1 MANITPRL
9 LLVEDDE
16 DDYILTCDYLEQFT
30 THQFAIDWVTN
41 QDDALREMAKNC
53 HDICLL
59 DYQLGAENGL
69 SVLKRGIEAGFT
81 SPIIMLTGQADEK
94 VDLAALDA
102 GAVDYLIK
110 SELSGIRFARSIR
123 YALARRE
130 IEKERVDRL
139 KAEAE
144 NRSKDRFLAH
154 LSHELRTPLTSILGY
169 TELLMNSEMG
179 REARAELRIILNN
192 SKHLLSL
199 LNNMLDLSKI
209 AADKLEL
216 NITEVSLDS
225 LIADVYA
232 LMRVAAH
239 DKGLTLTISSVSPL
253 PLQIYTD
260 ETRLRQVLINLISN
274 AIKFTEKGQITVRLW
289 MEQNSACHLLYFD
302 VTDTGIGIPE
312 DKRLNIFKPFE
323 QVADVVSRHQGG
335 SGLGLAIC
343 TELTAKMGGA
353 IELDSQFG
361 VGSRF
366 TVHIATGDVS
376 QVRHEEL
383 SFDAK
388 PINTHATEALC
399 YSGKVLVVDDVND
412 IRILVGHLVS
422 ATGLTVEYARNGL
435 EALDRIKASMLDQQ
449 PYDLVLIDIHMPVM
463 DGTTAIKHIR
473 AENFNGPVVAMTAA
487 TMKGVRQELMEQGF
501 SKVLEKP
508 INNDALIYVLKSA
521 MEEEQVKDE
530 GSRVAALTSDI
541 HYLLVEDDPDAAD
554 ITALLL
560 QKLGVNVQIAHSG
573 QQCLELFTQR
583 TDWTKVLL
591 DLHLPDTNGFV
602 LAKKLRRHNPHL
614 DIVILSGDQPED
626 AKLLEAGINT
636 FLLKPINR
644 QILTDLVN
652 NG

>member
-1 MANITPRL
+1 MINITPRL

-16 DDYILTCDYLEQFT
+16 DDYILTCDYLEQLS
-30 THQFAIDWVTN
+30 THHFAIDWVTN
-41 QDDALREMAKNC
+41 QDDALAEMSKNC

-69 SVLKRGIEAGFT
+69 TVLKRGIKAGFT

-110 SELSGIRFARSIR
+110 SELSGTRFARSIR

-169 TELLMNSEMG
+169 TQVLIDSEPQG
-179 REARAELRIILNN
+179 KAKTQLGIVLNN

-225 LIADVYA
+225 LIADVFA

-239 DKGLTLTISSVSPL
+239 EKGLTLTISSVSPL
-253 PLQIYTD
+253 PVQIYTD

-274 AIKFTEKGQITVRLW
+274 AIKFTDKGKIKVRFW
-289 MEQNSACHLLYFD
+289 VEQNIACHLLYFD
-302 VTDTGIGIPE
+302 VSDTGIGIPE
-312 DKRLNIFKPFE
+312 DKRISIFKPFE

-353 IELDSQFG
+353 IKLDSTFG
-361 VGSRF
+361 AGSRF

-383 SFDAK
+383 IFDAK
-388 PINTHATEALC
+388 PCNTHSTEAPS
-399 YSGKVLVVDDVND
+399 YRGKVLVVDDVND
-412 IRILVGHLVS
+412 IRMLIGQLVS
-422 ATGLTVEYARNGL
+422 ATGLTVEYAKNGL
-435 EALDRIKASMLDQQ
+435 EALDCVKSSIIDQQ

-487 TMKGVRQELMEQGF
+487 TMKGVRRELMEQGF
-501 SKVLEKP
+501 TKVLEKP
-508 INNDALIYVLKSA
+508 INHDALIYVLKSCMQIVRVKEEGFCAQA
-521 MEEEQVKDE
+521 M
-530 GSRVAALTSDI
+530 TSDL
-541 HYLLVEDDPDAAD
+541 HYLLVEDDRDAAD

-560 QKLGVNVQIAHSG
+560 EKLGVNVQIAYSG
-573 QQCLELFTQR
+573 QQCLELFAQR

-591 DLHLPDTNGFV
+591 DLHLPDENGFV
-602 LAKKLRRHNPHL
+602 LAKKLRQQNPCL

-626 AKLLEAGINT
+626 VKLQEAGIHT

-644 QILTDLVN
+644 KILADLVSS
-652 NG
+652 G

>member
-69 SVLKRGIEAGFT
+69 TILERGIEAGFT

-110 SELSGIRFARSIR
+110 SELSGTRFARSIR

-169 TELLMNSEMG
+169 TELLMNSELG
-179 REARAELRIILNN
+179 REARAKLGIVLSNG
-192 SKHLLSL
+192 KHLLSL

-225 LIADVYA
+225 LMADVYA
-232 LMRVAAH
+232 LMRVAAN
-239 DKGLTLTISSVSPL
+239 DKGLILTISSESPL

-274 AIKFTEKGQITVRLW
+274 AIKFTEKGKITVRLW
-289 MEQNSACHLLYFD
+289 MAQNNVCHLLYFD
-302 VTDTGIGIPE
+302 VSDTGIGIPE
-312 DKRLNIFKPFE
+312 DKRQSVFQPFE

-343 TELTAKMGGA
+343 TELIAKMGGA
-353 IELDSQFG
+353 IELDSTFG
-361 VGSRF
+361 TGSCF

-388 PINTHATEALC
+388 LFSPHGAEAFC

-412 IRILVGHLVS
+412 IRLLVGHLVS
-422 ATGLTVEYARNGL
+422 ATGLTVEYAKNGL
-435 EALDRIKASMLDQQ
+435 EALERVKASMLDQQ

-473 AENFNGPVVAMTAA
+473 AEHFNGPVVAMTAA

-508 INNDALIYVLKSA
+508 INNDALISVLKSC
-521 MEEEQVKDE
+521 MEEGQVKEE
-530 GSRVAALTSDI
+530 GYCTPTSTSDC

-560 QKLGVNVQIAHSG
+560 RKLGVNVQIAYSG
-573 QQCLELFTQR
+573 QQCLELFSQR

-591 DLHLPDTNGFV
+591 DLHLPDANGFV
-602 LAKKLRRHNPHL
+602 LAKKLRQQNPSL

-626 AKLLEAGINT
+626 VKLQEAGINT

-644 QILTDLVN
+644 QILADLVN
-652 NG
+652 SG

>member
-1 MANITPRL
+1 MATITSRL

-41 QDDALREMAKNC
+41 QGDALKEMAKNR

-59 DYQLGAENGL
+59 DYKLGAENGL
-69 SVLKRGIEAGFT
+69 IVLKRAIEAGFT

-102 GAVDYLIK
+102 GAVDYLLK
-110 SELSGIRFARSIR
+110 SELSGTRFVRSIR

-169 TELLMNSEMG
+169 TELLIDSELG
-179 REARAELRIILNN
+179 REASGELGIIFNN

-232 LMRVAAH
+232 LMRVAAY
-239 DKGLTLTISSVSPL
+239 DKGLILTISSVSPL
-253 PLQIYTD
+253 PVQIYTD

-274 AIKFTEKGQITVRLW
+274 GIKFTEKGQINVRLW
-289 MEQNSACHLLYFD
+289 VEQNSACHLLYFD
-302 VTDTGIGIPE
+302 VSDTGIGIPE
-312 DKRLNIFKPFE
+312 DKRLSIFKPFE

-343 TELTAKMGGA
+343 TELIAKMGGA

-361 VGSRF
+361 IGSRF

-376 QVRHEEL
+376 QVRHKEL
-383 SFDAK
+383 TFDTK
-388 PINTHATEALC
+388 PFNTHETEILC
-399 YSGKVLVVDDVND
+399 YRGKVLVVDDIND
-412 IRILVGHLVS
+412 IRMLVGHLVC
-422 ATGLTVEYARNGL
+422 ATGLTVEYARNGQ
-435 EALDRIKASMLDQQ
+435 EALDCVKACMVDKS
-449 PYDLVLIDIHMPVM
+449 PYDLILIDIHMPVM
-463 DGTTAIKHIR
+463 DGITAIKHIR

-487 TMKGVRQELMEQGF
+487 TMKGVRRKLMEQGF

-508 INNDALIYVLKSA
+508 INNDALMCVLKSA
-521 MEEEQVKDE
+521 IEETQGQKE
-530 GSRVAALTSDI
+530 GSCKLARMGDL
-541 HYLLVEDDPDAAD
+541 HYLLVEDDQDAAD

-560 QKLGVNVQIAHSG
+560 RKMGVNVQIAYSG
-573 QQCLELFTQR
+573 KQCLELFTLR
-583 TDWTKVLL
+583 THWTKVLL
-591 DLHLPDTNGFV
+591 DLHLPDANGFV
-602 LAKKLRRHNPHL
+602 LAKKLRQQNPYL

-626 AKLLEAGINT
+626 VKLQEAGINT

-644 QILTDLVN
+644 QILADLVN

>member
-69 SVLKRGIEAGFT
+69 TILERGIEAGFT

-110 SELSGIRFARSIR
+110 SELSGTRFARSIR

-169 TELLMNSEMG
+169 TELLMNSELG
-179 REARAELRIILNN
+179 REARAKLGIVLSNG
-192 SKHLLSL
+192 KHLLSL

-225 LIADVYA
+225 LMADVYA
-232 LMRVAAH
+232 LMRVAAN
-239 DKGLTLTISSVSPL
+239 DKGLILTISSESPL

-274 AIKFTEKGQITVRLW
+274 AIKFTEKGKITVRLW
-289 MEQNSACHLLYFD
+289 MAQNNVCHLLYFD
-302 VTDTGIGIPE
+302 VSDTGIGIPE
-312 DKRLNIFKPFE
+312 DKRQSVFQPFE

-343 TELTAKMGGA
+343 TELIAKMGGA
-353 IELDSQFG
+353 IELDSTFG
-361 VGSRF
+361 TGSCF

-388 PINTHATEALC
+388 LFSPHGAEAFC

-412 IRILVGHLVS
+412 IRLLVGHLVS
-422 ATGLTVEYARNGL
+422 ATGLTVEYAKNGL
-435 EALDRIKASMLDQQ
+435 EALERVKASMLDQQ

-473 AENFNGPVVAMTAA
+473 AEHFNGPVVAMTAA

-508 INNDALIYVLKSA
+508 INNDALISVLKSC
-521 MEEEQVKDE
+521 MEEGQVKEE
-530 GSRVAALTSDI
+530 GSCTPTSTSDC

-560 QKLGVNVQIAHSG
+560 RKLGVNVQIAYSG
-573 QQCLELFTQR
+573 QQCLELFSQR

-591 DLHLPDTNGFV
+591 DLHLPDANGFV
-602 LAKKLRRHNPHL
+602 LAKKLRQQNPSL

-626 AKLLEAGINT
+626 VKLQEAGINT

-644 QILTDLVN
+644 QILADLVN
-652 NG
+652 SG

>member
-1 MANITPRL
+1 MTNITPRL

-41 QDDALREMAKNC
+41 QDDALAEMAKNC

-59 DYQLGAENGL
+59 DYQLGAQNGL
-69 SVLKRGIEAGFT
+69 TVLKRGIEAGFT

-110 SELSGIRFARSIR
+110 SELNGTRFARSIR

-169 TELLMNSEMG
+169 TELLMDSELG
-179 REARAELRIILNN
+179 REAKAELGIVLNN

-232 LMRVAAH
+232 LMRVAAN
-239 DKGLTLTISSVSPL
+239 DKGLTLTISSESPL

-274 AIKFTEKGQITVRLW
+274 AIKFTEKGKIEVRFW
-289 MEQNSACHLLYFD
+289 VEQNSACHLLYFD
-302 VTDTGIGIPE
+302 VSDTGIGIPE
-312 DKRLNIFKPFE
+312 DNLLSIFKPFE

-353 IELDSQFG
+353 IELESKFG
-361 VGSRF
+361 AGSRF

-383 SFDAK
+383 TFDAK
-388 PINTHATEALC
+388 PFNTHAAEALC
-399 YSGKVLVVDDVND
+399 YSGKVLVVDDVKD
-412 IRILVGHLVS
+412 IRMLIGHLVS

-435 EALDRIKASMLDQQ
+435 EALERIKASMFDQQ

-473 AENFNGPVVAMTAA
+473 AENFTGPMVAMTAA
-487 TMKGVRQELMEQGF
+487 TMKGVRQELMQQGF
-501 SKVLEKP
+501 NKVLEKP
-508 INNDALIYVLKSA
+508 INNDALISVLKSCMQEA
-521 MEEEQVKDE
+521 QVETQESSTTVSTGDQ
-530 GSRVAALTSDI
+530 

-560 QKLGVNVQIAHSG
+560 RKLGVNVQIAYSG
-573 QQCLELFTQR
+573 QQCLEMFAQR

-591 DLHLPDTNGFV
+591 DLHLPDANGFV
-602 LAKKLRRHNPHL
+602 LAKNLRQLDPRL

-626 AKLLEAGINT
+626 VKLQEAGINT

-644 QILTDLVN
+644 QMLAELVN